1 MMRRRAC
8 VFHSCCSI
16 TGGGG
21 EAGGVGDGR
30 GLEENSSGAK
40 RRRGGGGR
48 RVLRLLPA
56 PFPAINVDGADWH
69 VQQVVGRS
77 SADTGTAG
85 RRSLQ
90 PLGSGTKRI
99 CGSSR
104 RYLPRGRIRAQAA
117 RHVLLFFFCPSAS
130 ATEEEKKKTDLFY
143 CLSFMGEKKKKGK
156 QPPQLK
162 PKLTEPNVNAQ
173 LQNSYQENSLLFKR
187 QVLRRASSSTQLLL
201 LLLLLWLEVEYDR
214 EKTKERRN
222 TLQHVT

>member
-85 RRSLQ
+85 RRCLQ

-117 RHVLLFFFCPSAS
+117 RHVLLFFFFALQLRLLKKR
-130 ATEEEKKKTDLFY
+130 KKKTDLFY
-143 CLSFMGEKKKKGK
+143 CLSFMGEKKKGK

-201 LLLLLWLEVEYDR
+201 LLLFFYGL
-214 EKTKERRN
+214 K
-222 TLQHVT
+222 

>member
-21 EAGGVGDGR
+21 DAGGVGDGR

-85 RRSLQ
+85 RRCLQ

-117 RHVLLFFFCPSAS
+117 RHVLLFFFFCPSAS
-130 ATEEEKKKTDLFY
+130 ATEEEKKKKQIYFIAYPLWV
-143 CLSFMGEKKKKGK
+143 KKKKGK

-201 LLLLLWLEVEYDR
+201 LLLLFFYGL
-214 EKTKERRN
+214 K
-222 TLQHVT
+222 